1 MFGLN
6 KYINQLS
13 DLKWEFEDKNKQLF
27 EDLFLV
33 KFEKK
38 DKYYYIKTIE
48 YTYVDILTGLE
59 ELDFTLTKNK
69 KEIKIKFDKL

>member
-1 MFGLN
+1 MLGLN
-6 KYINQLS
+6 KYINKLTEV
-13 DLKWEFEDKNKQLF
+13 KWEFDDKDKQLY
-27 EDLFLV
+27 EDAFLV

-59 ELDFTLTKNK
+59 ELSFTLIK
-69 KEIKIKFDKL
+69 KDNEVKIKMC